1 MIEVSTLT
9 AVAFWAASA
18 MALGSALVVVTQR
31 DVFRAAIALAGSF
44 LGVGILYFVLSAEF
58 VGVVQILV
66 YVGAISVLMAFAV
79 MFIQDVTMG
88 SRPVQ
93 GRLVGATVA
102 VLILAAVAFTAL
114 NTDWRTMDDITDPV
128 AIAALTEGY
137 VEIGTGDDMRVLTEA
152 PAGTTELV
160 IENRGVLVDS
170 TGALGVLLIREYMLA
185 FEIIGLLLVAALI
198 GGLLLMRNPGPES
211 EAAAEARADA
221 DADALR
227 GEASL

>member
-9 AVAFWAASA
+9 TVAFWGASA
-18 MALGSALVVVTQR
+18 MTLGFALIVVTQR

-79 MFIQDVTMG
+79 MFIQDVTAG

-102 VLILAAVAFTAL
+102 VLILASVAFTAL
-114 NTDWRTMDDITDPV
+114 NTDWPTMDEISDPL

-137 VEIGTGDDMRVLTEA
+137 VEIGTGDGVMVAIAA
-152 PAGTTELV
+152 PAGTKDVV
-160 IENRGVLVDS
+160 IENGGVLVDS
-170 TGALGVLLIREYMLA
+170 TGAVGVLLVREYMLA
-185 FEIIGLLLVAALI
+185 FEIIGLLLVASLI
-198 GGLLLMRNPGPES
+198 GGLLLMRNPGPGS
-211 EAAAEARADA
+211 EAAAEAKADA
-221 DADALR
+221 DAEAVKN
-227 GEASL
+227 EASA

>member
-9 AVAFWAASA
+9 TVAFWGASA
-18 MALGSALVVVTQR
+18 MTLGFALIVVTQR

-66 YVGAISVLMAFAV
+66 YVGAISSLMAFAV
-79 MFIQDVTMG
+79 MFIQDVTAG

-93 GRLVGATVA
+93 GRLVGAAVA

-114 NTDWRTMDDITDPV
+114 NTDWSTMDEISDQV
-128 AIAALTEGY
+128 AGALTEGY
-137 VEIGTGDDMRVLTEA
+137 VQVGTGDEIR
-152 PAGTTELV
+152 
-160 IENRGVLVDS
+160 IEKVGFTDPDEVVVPNGGVLVDS
-170 TGALGVLLIREYMLA
+170 TSAIGVLLVREYVLA

-198 GGLLLMRNPGPES
+198 GGLLLIRDPKPEPEVVTGS
-211 EAAAEARADA
+211 EKREAPV
-221 DADALR
+221 
-227 GEASL
+227 

>member
-9 AVAFWAASA
+9 TIAFWGASA
-18 MALGSALVVVTQR
+18 MTLGFALIVVTQR
-31 DVFRAAIALAGSF
+31 DIFRAAIALAGSF

-79 MFIQDVTMG
+79 MFVQDVTTG

-93 GRLVGATVA
+93 GRLVGATTA
-102 VLILAAVAFTAL
+102 VLILAALVFTAF
-114 NTDWRTMDDITDPV
+114 NTDWSTMDDLPESFPREV
-128 AIAALTEGY
+128 LTEGY
-137 VEIGTGDDMRVLTEA
+137 VEVGTGNDIR
-152 PAGTTELV
+152 
-160 IENRGVLVDS
+160 IEEIGFTSPDEVVVENGGVLVDS

-198 GGLLLMRNPGPES
+198 GGLLLMRNPQGNRDSEPEIG
-211 EAAAEARADA
+211 A
-221 DADALR
+221 
-227 GEASL
+227 GEASV